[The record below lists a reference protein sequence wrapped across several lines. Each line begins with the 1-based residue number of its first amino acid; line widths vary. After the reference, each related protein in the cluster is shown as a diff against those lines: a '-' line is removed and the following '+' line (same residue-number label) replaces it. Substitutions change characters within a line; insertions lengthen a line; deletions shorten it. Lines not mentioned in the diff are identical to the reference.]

1 MYFIYVAAIVC
12 SLLCCKTNSNIIN
25 PISKND
31 TTYIF
36 RKDTAINTGNISLIP
51 VYISTEIKQQKT
63 DKVFIALHQPK
74 ITAAPEGV
82 FEVYLV
88 NSSNGIE
95 KLSSSEPAFVSLLDL
110 YSFTAPGAKQ
120 DIEIEITK
128 QLTGMYTTS
137 EVQSTF
143 YLVLKFAPVTLPDGT
158 YSYNNGHISFTGV
171 SLLLINK

>member
-25 PISKND
+25 PISVND

-36 RKDTAINTGNISLIP
+36 RKDTAINTGNISLMP

-63 DKVFIALHQPK
+63 GKIFIALHHPK
-74 ITAAPEGV
+74 IITAPDGV

-88 NSSNGIE
+88 DSTTGIE
-95 KLSSSEPAFVSLLDL
+95 KLSSSDRAFVSLLDL

-120 DIEIEITK
+120 EINIDITK
-128 QLTGMYTTS
+128 QLTGMYTTYD
-137 EVQSTF
+137 VQSTL

-158 YSYNNGHISFTGV
+158 YASNNGQISFTGV